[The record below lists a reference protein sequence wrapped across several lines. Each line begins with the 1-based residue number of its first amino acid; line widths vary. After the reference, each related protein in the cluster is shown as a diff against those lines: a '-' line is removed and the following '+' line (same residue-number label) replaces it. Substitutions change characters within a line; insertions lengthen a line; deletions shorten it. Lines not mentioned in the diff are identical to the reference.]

1 MPTLAPKGNRRSDDA
16 FRLFHAFVRAELT
29 INRGDQSGMKRN
41 LIVLSLVSALLYS
54 AVAASGS
61 ASAYSTVR
69 VTGNTVD
76 TSLGAN
82 GSLGWWFNRDSA
94 SPYQFSLDKAKI
106 GAGSLHV
113 LPIVSETG
121 TLPNLGVQ
129 KFVGE
134 NFVKTAITADTAI
147 SFDYFRGTSPANQFY
162 LNVYVNSL
170 NDNKF
175 YDCRYDFVG
184 TGGNMTDWA
193 TISSTATPVNVQK
206 SGTGRIA
213 TCPATL
219 AGAAGFFIRMF
230 AVNVGD
236 SSNAD
241 VGVSGYLD
249 NVVFTTGAGTT
260 VYDLDVT
267 PADKDACKKGGYA
280 LYGFANQGQCIASL
294 QAHAH
299 TEHSDGEH
307 SEAEHPHANK

>member
-1 MPTLAPKGNRRSDDA
+1 MP
-16 FRLFHAFVRAELT
+16 FERAELT
-29 INRGDQSGMKRN
+29 INRGDHSVMKRN
-41 LIVLSLVSALLYS
+41 LIVLSLVSALLFS
-54 AVAASGS
+54 AAVSSSS
-61 ASAYSTVR
+61 AFAYATVR
-69 VTGNTVD
+69 VTKNTVD
-76 TSLGAN
+76 TSLGEN

-113 LPIVSETG
+113 LPIVSNPG
-121 TLPNLGVQ
+121 TTPNLGDQ

-162 LNVYVNSL
+162 LNVYVNAL

-175 YDCRYDFVG
+175 YDCRYDFVA
-184 TGGNMTDWA
+184 TGGSMTDWA
-193 TISSTATPVNVQK
+193 TVSSTATPVNVQK

-219 AGAAGFFIRMF
+219 AGAAGSFIRMF
-230 AVNVGD
+230 ALNVGD

-241 VGVSGYLD
+241 IGVSGYLD

-260 VYDLDVT
+260 IYDLDVT
-267 PADKDACKKGGYA
+267 LANKDACKKGGYA

-294 QAHAH
+294 RARAHVEDSDA
-299 TEHSDGEH
+299 EHSDGEH
-307 SEAEHPHANK
+307 SDAEHPHTNK